1 MSIKKFVKKG
11 LFILLALA
19 AALYI
24 LLLAGLWAFQNNLM
38 FGRRTSAFTEMPSD
52 RGWAY
57 EDVWAALNGETT
69 HGWWL
74 PVENARGAVLFSH
87 GSGRNISGYLQD
99 AEIFRTLGLSV
110 LLYDY
115 GGYGASSGAPSEAR
129 CYADALGMWNHL
141 VQERGIAPEKIVLAG
156 SSMGGG
162 VTAGLAAQVAPAG
175 VILESSFT
183 SVPNLLAEQYP
194 FIPARWLCRIRFNNI
209 DRIGDLRCPVL
220 IVHSRDDAVTP
231 FRHGER
237 LYERVTAAKR
247 FVEIRGAHYGGKFTS
262 RETYT
267 AGLKTFFDEYVQL
280 TGSMSSE

>member
-1 MSIKKFVKKG
+1 MKIRTFVRRC
-11 LFILLALA
+11 LFVLFALA

-24 LLLAGLWAFQNNLM
+24 MLLAGLWAFQDHLM

-52 RGWAY
+52 RVWPY
-57 EDVWAALNGETT
+57 EDVRIEVKDETT

-74 PVENARGAVLFSH
+74 PVGNARGAVLFSH

-99 AEIFRTLGLSV
+99 AEIFRELGLSV

-115 GGYGASSGAPSEAR
+115 GGYGASSGAPSEDR

-141 VQERGIAPEKIVLAG
+141 VQERGIPPEKIVLAG
-156 SSMGGG
+156 SSMGSG
-162 VTAGLAAQVAPAG
+162 VTAGLAAQAAPGG

-183 SVPNLLAEQYP
+183 SVPKLLAEQYP

-209 DRIGDLRCPVL
+209 DRVGDFRCPVL
-220 IVHSRDDAVTP
+220 IVHSRDDTVTP
-231 FRHGER
+231 FRHGEQ

-247 FVEIRGAHYGGKFTS
+247 FVEIQGAHYGGKFTS
-262 RETYT
+262 RDIYT
-267 AGLKTFFDEYVQL
+267 AALKTFFDEYVQL
-280 TGSMSSE
+280 KEAMSVK